1 MKRNIKKRTY
11 NNFMLICR
19 AVMNKGYDLDTAA
32 DITRRIFDNLENN
45 GVSVWRS
52 VDMII
57 DAAEHARRE
66 KAEKLRKL
74 INENGVTVRDGLELF
89 CDDTERIEKAARAYE
104 NGLVS
109 FNEMAVICMK

>member
-11 NNFMLICR
+11 NNFVLVCR

-32 DITRRIFDNLENN
+32 DITRRIFDNLEYN
-45 GVSVWRS
+45 GVSVWRQ

-57 DAAEHARRE
+57 DAAEHEKRV

-74 INENGVTVRDGLELF
+74 INANGVSLRDGLELF
-89 CDDTERIEKAARAYE
+89 CNDPERIEKAARAYE
-104 NGLVS
+104 NGLCS
-109 FNEMAVICMK
+109 FEEAAVFCMN